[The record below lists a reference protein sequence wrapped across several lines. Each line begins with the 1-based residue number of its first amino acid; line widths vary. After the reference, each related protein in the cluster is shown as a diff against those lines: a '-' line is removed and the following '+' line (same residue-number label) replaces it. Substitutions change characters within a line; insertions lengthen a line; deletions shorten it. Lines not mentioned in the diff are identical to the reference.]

1 MRNLLVYDYDYL
13 ALNPKTLWTSPKL
26 RQAITIHPVKNPD
39 NMQAVHHFY
48 KTLDMQ
54 VLRHQV
60 RLAQSMAVQ
69 TCQQLPEDLRYK
81 NPTCK
86 PPPASCESLP
96 SPVCTQIPRTL
107 LPRPYHPRTLDEIP
121 VWAHFDYRYI
131 HQLDVNNPRL
141 LLGGEF
147 AEDVESVTRQAIHVL
162 TAQGFDLHFEKIVNG
177 FVHYDGLRR
186 REYILD
192 IQFSSFNST
201 RMLTKRISIIQPL
214 TTNYVTTVTELS
226 GDSQVYLV
234 TPLYN
239 VKGRFDEFMRKY
251 EKTVLENQ
259 ENLESVH
266 LWLVVFGHEDVRIV
280 RESLNT
286 YQQKYPT
293 ARMSVTEGKGPF
305 ARGVAIDQGVKALN
319 SSDLIFI
326 CDVDLDIHP
335 DFFKRCARNTVQGQR
350 VYYPMF
356 FKLYNQ
362 KYMYGNTSPSV
373 IEMVRQQGHW
383 ASYSYGMLCIYQS
396 DYIASGGFDTDIV
409 GWGGEDVDLY
419 EKVIKAG
426 FEVLRVPDPGLIHRW
441 HPKVC
446 HSDLDETQYSDCMY
460 SKAENY
466 ADRQELS
473 RYIKELEKEARSKDP
488 HFVPPLSDDSPA
500 MHQ

>member
-26 RQAITIHPVKNPD
+26 RQAITVHPVKNPD

-54 VLRHQV
+54 LLRHKV

-69 TCQQLPEDLRYK
+69 TCQQLSEELRHQ

-96 SPVCTQIPRTL
+96 RPACSKIPRSL
-107 LPRPYHPRTLDEIP
+107 LPRTYHPRSIEEIP
-121 VWAHFDYRYI
+121 VWLHFDYRYI

-147 AEDVESVTRQAIHVL
+147 AVDVESVTRQAIHVL
-162 TAQGFDLHFEKIVNG
+162 TAQGFQLQFEKIVNG

-192 IQFSSFNST
+192 IMFSSFNST
-201 RMLTKRISIIQPL
+201 RTLTKRISIIQPL

-226 GDSQVYLV
+226 SKGRVYLV

-239 VKGRFDEFMRKY
+239 VKGRFDQFMRKY
-251 EKTVLENQ
+251 ENTVLQ
-259 ENLESVH
+259 VPENLQMLH
-266 LWLVVFGHEDVRIV
+266 LWLVVFGSEDVEIV
-280 RESLNT
+280 KESLAE
-286 YQQKYPT
+286 YQKKFPT
-293 ARMSVTEGKGPF
+293 ARMSVVAGVGPF

-362 KYMYGNTSPSV
+362 DYIYGNMPTSI
-373 IEMVRQQGHW
+373 IEMVREQGHW

-396 DYIASGGFDTDIV
+396 DYIASGGFNTDIV

-446 HSDLDETQYSDCMY
+446 SEELDATQYADCMY

-466 ADRQELS
+466 ADREELS
-473 RYIKELEKEARSKDP
+473 RYIKQLEKEAKAQDP
-488 HFVPPLSDDSPA
+488 QFVPSSL
-500 MHQ
+500 